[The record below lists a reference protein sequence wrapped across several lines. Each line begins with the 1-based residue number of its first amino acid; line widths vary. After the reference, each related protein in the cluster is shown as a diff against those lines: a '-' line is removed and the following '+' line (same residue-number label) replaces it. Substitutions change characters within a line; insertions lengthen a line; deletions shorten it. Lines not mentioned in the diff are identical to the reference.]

1 MSFLAS
7 FALGGLKEYNNLKE
21 QERAALAKKAAE
33 EEAAEKEFAL
43 FKKKEKYKATLAEK
57 EAQRVADAAEIK
69 NAEDLTNL
77 WALATE
83 RENEYKSR
91 NITNRFVTVDPVAMK
106 VIDEEVN
113 TPSNLEVWANN
124 WNQNNADSKKKAVV
138 VPVADGVPTVNFIDK
153 TVPKEKKGL
162 SQEDLKVKIDD
173 FNANEGK
180 KSNRLAY
187 GKPLSDGT
195 FEFATVPLPEGKKHE
210 DYDENGVVLGP
221 NYIHYRVLGKDDG
234 KETSKH
240 GRIHPLVPGL
250 DLSGRTGR
258 ERLKNGETFLYI
270 PRPRGGNDVALA
282 NDDLINFRRVYK
294 VGQDDSF
301 VTQVIEN
308 KDTFP
313 QAYNTMVDTV
323 RVMID
328 NWESAHTQKEG
339 GASVKKDIT
348 KAHPWLGDLADK
360 DLNINNLFKST
371 SKATETMN
379 RNIGEP
385 INAPVI
391 VDTEGNT
398 ITYHRPNLA
407 SSSYVIDTPNGK
419 MYDEA
424 FRNKMLSFSQKSGLD
439 TVVPFDLL
447 DGAIF
452 NGVGGPLASEKA
464 YKALTRGEALFAGR
478 TFIGE
483 RGDSAAVQMPFI
495 GGEPQKAIK
504 RQLAHFNGHYDR
516 IGAVA
521 LMMPE
526 TDLSSLYSG
535 MSGAGLEAE
544 DVFSRVSGLPK
555 VTYKEVT
562 KRNSD
567 SEDMIAIADRSLDLL
582 AGGEGAPPA
591 QAGVLG
597 QVSKLGAIGN
607 ELVNKVLPT
616 LVGKDEAA
624 QGAINKL
631 SGDYTTALNMPDSQA
646 KVDALLRLN
655 LRILSYRKASLL
667 DPNGRL
673 SDADREAADD
683 ALGFAGV
690 FVATELI
697 EANVREVKR
706 IAEYSRDT
714 TKAYMSGNPSL
725 ILASRVYQS
734 LSPERFS
741 TATAVTAVPTA
752 ESVSTETEGSN
763 ALADKLKRANKGKT
777 EDSAGPDGNNDDSK
791 PEVFKF

>member
-21 QERAALAKKAAE
+21 QERAALAKKAADE
-33 EEAAEKEFAL
+33 KAAEAELAL
-43 FKKKEKYKATLAEK
+43 FKKKEDYKAQKAAE
-57 EAQRVADAAEIK
+57 EADRVADAARQKESGEI
-69 NAEDLTNL
+69 AQL
-77 WALATE
+77 WGVVSQKKE
-83 RENEYKSR
+83 EYTSR
-91 NITNRFVTVDPVAMK
+91 GITNRFVTVDPVAK
-106 VIDEEVN
+106 TIIDEEVN
-113 TPSNLEVWANN
+113 TPTNLEVWANN
-124 WNQNNADSKKKAVV
+124 WNKNNADSKKTAVV
-138 VPVADGVPTVNFIDK
+138 VPVADGMPTINFIDK

-162 SQEDLKVKIDD
+162 TAEEIKPKIDD
-173 FNANEGK
+173 FNNNEGK
-180 KSNRLAY
+180 QSNRLAY
-187 GKPLSDGT
+187 KKPLNDGT
-195 FEFATVPLPEGKKHE
+195 FEFAIVPLPEGKNHE
-210 DYDENGVVLGP
+210 DYDDNGIALGP
-221 NYIHYRVLGKDDG
+221 NYIHYQILGKDDG

-250 DLSGRTGR
+250 DISGRTNR
-258 ERLKNGETFLYI
+258 DKLKRGETFLYL
-270 PRPRGGNDVALA
+270 PRPRGTTNTQVA
-282 NDDLINFRRVYK
+282 NDDLINFRREYR

-301 VTQVIEN
+301 VQRIIDN

-328 NWESAHTQKEG
+328 NWEDAHTNKEG

-348 KAHPWLGDLADK
+348 KVHPWLGDLADQ
-360 DLNINNLFKST
+360 DLQINALFKDGSR
-371 SKATETMN
+371 ATKTMN
-379 RNIGEP
+379 RSVGEP

-391 VDTEGNT
+391 VDQNGDT
-398 ITYHRPNLA
+398 ITYLRPNLA
-407 SSSYVIDTPNGK
+407 SSSFVVDTPEGK
-419 MYDEA
+419 VYDESFKGTL
-424 FRNKMLSFSQKSGLD
+424 FRLAEKSGLD
-439 TVVPFDLL
+439 TVAPFDLL
-447 DGAIF
+447 DGAIYK
-452 NGVGGPLASEKA
+452 GVGGPLAAEKA
-464 YKALTRGEALFAGR
+464 YGALTRGEALFAGR

-495 GGEPQKAIK
+495 GSEPQKAIK
-504 RQLAHFNGHYDR
+504 AQLSHFNGHYDR

-521 LMMPE
+521 FMMPD
-526 TDLSSLYSG
+526 TDLDSLYAG
-535 MSGAGLEAE
+535 MSGAGLEPE

-582 AGGEGAPPA
+582 EGGA
-591 QAGVLG
+591 QAGILG
-597 QVSKLGAIGN
+597 QVSKMTAIGN
-607 ELVNKVLPT
+607 ELVDKVLPT

-624 QGAINKL
+624 QSAINNL
-631 SGDYTTALNMPDSQA
+631 SAEYQNAQNMPDSQA

-683 ALGFAGV
+683 ALGFAGI

-697 EANVREVKR
+697 ETNVREVKR

-734 LSPERFS
+734 LSPERFTS
-741 TATAVTAVPTA
+741 ANAVVAVPTT
-752 ESVSTETEGSN
+752 ESVATETETSSVVTDRLN
-763 ALADKLKRANKGKT
+763 RANQGKT
-777 EDSAGPDGNNDDSK
+777 EGETPAGETDSNQPK
-791 PEVFKF
+791 VIKF